1 MPAASEN
8 KPVRLNIRVS
18 EQQKRVISQAADL
31 LNTTVSNFV
40 LQTAY
45 AQAQAVIREQT
56 QFRLS
61 EAKWR
66 DFCEALDAPAKDI
79 PELRKLLTAKGV
91 FDA

>member
-1 MPAASEN
+1 MFSTTEG

-45 AQAQAVIREQT
+45 AHAHAVIGEQT

-61 EAKWR
+61 EDKWR
-66 DFCEALDAPAKDI
+66 EFCEALDAPPKDI
-79 PELRKLLTAKGV
+79 PELRKLLTEPSV
-91 FDA
+91 FDG